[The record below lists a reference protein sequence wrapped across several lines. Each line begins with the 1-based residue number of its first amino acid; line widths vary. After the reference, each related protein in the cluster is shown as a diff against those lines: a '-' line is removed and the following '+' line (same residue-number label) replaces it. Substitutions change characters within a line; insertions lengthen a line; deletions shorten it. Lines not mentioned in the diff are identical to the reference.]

1 MIKTKWY
8 SGSCDFGCLRKN
20 VRHESSS
27 TICFLD
33 LFDCFPCRRIKPKVL
48 QNRFYADSGY
58 DRELRAFCLETRWL
72 QVFPSNFW
80 WRSRWVILEE
90 LEQIWWSAPTSWANR
105 ITRYYNYGS
114 FGTLCVSGLNVLR
127 SCSVTEE
134 KGITYQTFWT
144 LTANPHVLATGRS
157 VTYPSRNH
165 GPSVHVL
172 PPKRHV
178 FLHSKLLH
186 YQRMLPFSYK
196 LVYKPH

>member
-1 MIKTKWY
+1 MFLLFWMFKEECQAREFFDHIL
-8 SGSCDFGCLRKN
+8 FG
-20 VRHESSS
+20 
-27 TICFLD
+27 
-33 LFDCFPCRRIKPKVL
+33 CFPCRRIKPKVL

-72 QVFPSNFW
+72 HVFPSNFW

-90 LEQIWWSAPTSWANR
+90 LEHLMVRTNIMS
-105 ITRYYNYGS
+105 NYGS
-114 FGTLCVSGLNVLR
+114 FGTLCVSGLNILR
-127 SCSVTEE
+127 SCSATEE
-134 KGITYQTFWT
+134 KGIKYQTFWT